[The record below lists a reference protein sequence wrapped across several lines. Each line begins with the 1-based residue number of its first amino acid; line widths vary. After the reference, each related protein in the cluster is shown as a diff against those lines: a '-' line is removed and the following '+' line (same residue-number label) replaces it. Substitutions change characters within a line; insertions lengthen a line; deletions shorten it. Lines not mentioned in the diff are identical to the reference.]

1 MAATGAELELM
12 ADTVAERLRADG
24 TRAATLQALVATP
37 PPVPRELALAAA
49 PALADVV
56 AGTED
61 REVFDRCCLLVAR
74 LLAEASPDSSALY
87 GATLGGERFAAW
99 YKSRVIVEAMQRAL
113 GTDSGEGERVTRED
127 AYSSACL
134 HAYAPPGIARGGT
147 SAEAAA
153 GRTMMEGMRIVRD
166 PLRSSRPPAPPA
178 HPRLLAAMLAH
189 MPTCR

>member
-74 LLAEASPDSSALY
+74 L
-87 GATLGGERFAAW
+87 GRF
-99 YKSRVIVEAMQRAL
+99 R
-113 GTDSGEGERVTRED
+113 
-127 AYSSACL
+127 
-134 HAYAPPGIARGGT
+134 P
-147 SAEAAA
+147 
-153 GRTMMEGMRIVRD
+153 
-166 PLRSSRPPAPPA
+166 SSRS
-178 HPRLLAAMLAH
+178 L
-189 MPTCR
+189 